1 MAAHSVMSQAGGV
14 VVATSSSSFH
24 KDSSEKLDSSSQ
36 SCFVG
41 SPQSMTVLRRASV
54 PREATPSSVH
64 PVSASLGS
72 MLPASACFTSMLPR
86 NSFRLPGFSKND
98 VAIDIGDDNEE
109 EDILSTSSEFL
120 DTVNNIISDV
130 VDGQKYLKE
139 TGRTK
144 PRPMKRRSL
153 ITCLAM
159 GTLQPYLSDVE
170 KRMTSLGRTTSNSL
184 AKTVALV
191 SQLSVGAS
199 RQLSMTARQISFT
212 ARQMSFG
219 PAEAEHLMPAAA

>member
-1 MAAHSVMSQAGGV
+1 MAAQSVMSQVGGV
-14 VVATSSSSFH
+14 VVATSSFH
-24 KDSSEKLDSSSQ
+24 KDSGDKLDSSSQ

-54 PREATPSSVH
+54 PREAAPSSVR

-72 MLPASACFTSMLPR
+72 MLPVSGSFTSSMLPG

-98 VAIDIGDDNEE
+98 VTIDIGDDNEE
-109 EDILSTSSEFL
+109 EDILSTSSELL

-153 ITCLAM
+153 IACLAM

>member
-1 MAAHSVMSQAGGV
+1 MAASSVLSQAGAL
-14 VVATSSSSFH
+14 VVATSFH
-24 KDSSEKLDSSSQ
+24 KDSSDALDSSSQ
-36 SCFVG
+36 SCFGG

-54 PREATPSSVH
+54 PREASSSVR

-72 MLPASACFTSMLPR
+72 MLPVSASFTSMLPG
-86 NSFRLPGFSKND
+86 NSFMARFSKND
-98 VAIDIGDDNEE
+98 VAIDIGDDEE
-109 EDILSTSSEFL
+109 EDVLSTSSELL

-130 VDGQKYLKE
+130 VDGQKFLKE

-153 ITCLAM
+153 IACLAM
-159 GTLQPYLSDVE
+159 GSLQPYLSDVE

-199 RQLSMTARQISFT
+199 RQLSMTARQLSFT

-219 PAEAEHLMPAAA
+219 PAEAEHFMPAAA

>member
-1 MAAHSVMSQAGGV
+1 MAASSVLSPTAGV
-14 VVATSSSSFH
+14 VAATTSFH
-24 KDSSEKLDSSSQ
+24 KDSPSDWLDSSSQ

-41 SPQSMTVLRRASV
+41 SPRSMTVLRRASA
-54 PREATPSSVH
+54 PREASPSVH

-72 MLPASACFTSMLPR
+72 MVPVTASLTSMLPG
-86 NSFRLPGFSKND
+86 NSFMAGFQKND
-98 VAIDIGDDNEE
+98 VAIDVGDDSEE
-109 EDILSTSSEFL
+109 EDIVSRSSEFL
-120 DTVNNIISDV
+120 DTVNNIIADV

-153 ITCLAM
+153 IACLAM
-159 GTLQPYLSDVE
+159 GSLQPYLSDVE

-199 RQLSMTARQISFT
+199 RQLSMTARQLSFT

-219 PAEAEHLMPAAA
+219 PAEAEHLTLAAA

>member
-1 MAAHSVMSQAGGV
+1 MIP
-14 VVATSSSSFH
+14 VA
-24 KDSSEKLDSSSQ
+24 
-36 SCFVG
+36 
-41 SPQSMTVLRRASV
+41 
-54 PREATPSSVH
+54 
-64 PVSASLGS
+64 ASL
-72 MLPASACFTSMLPR
+72 TSMLTG
-86 NSFRLPGFSKND
+86 NCFMAGFSKND
-98 VAIDIGDDNEE
+98 ASIDNADNNDDDDEE
-109 EDILSTSSEFL
+109 EDIFSTSNELL

-144 PRPMKRRSL
+144 PQPMKRRSL
-153 ITCLAM
+153 IACLAM

-170 KRMTSLGRTTSNSL
+170 KRMTSLGRTTSNSF

>member
-1 MAAHSVMSQAGGV
+1 MSPAAGL
-14 VVATSSSSFH
+14 VAATTSFH
-24 KDSSEKLDSSSQ
+24 KDSSDPLESSSQ

-41 SPQSMTVLRRASV
+41 SPRSMTVLRRASA
-54 PREATPSSVH
+54 PREASPSVH

-72 MLPASACFTSMLPR
+72 IVPASASLTSMLPG
-86 NSFRLPGFSKND
+86 NSFMAGFQKND

-109 EDILSTSSEFL
+109 EGILSTSSEFL

-130 VDGQKYLKE
+130 VDGQKYNKE

-153 ITCLAM
+153 IACLAL
-159 GTLQPYLSDVE
+159 GSLQPYLSDVE
-170 KRMTSLGRTTSNSL
+170 KRMTRLGRTTSNNL

-191 SQLSVGAS
+191 SQLSIGASRQLSMTS

-219 PAEAEHLMPAAA
+219 PSEVEQLMPAAA